1 MRKRLLSALALP
13 LLTFA
18 MGERAV
24 PQNFVPAKIV
34 DKRGVAHEVSALVC
48 DGKTYFTFEDGSV
61 YLKVPFE
68 NLKKLVVVG
77 KKGDK
82 LLVEVYFTNGGR
94 KKLLIDPDVE
104 CVGPTPY
111 GTVDAFLS
119 QIREIDFGKPSNG
132 R

>member
-1 MRKRLLSALALP
+1 MRKRLFIALALP

-24 PQNFVPAKIV
+24 PQNFVPAKVV
-34 DKRGVAHEVSALVC
+34 DNKGVVHEVSALVC

-61 YLKVPFE
+61 YLKVPFTK
-68 NLKKLVVVG
+68 LKKLVVEG

-82 LLVEVYFTNGGR
+82 LLVEAYFTDGG
-94 KKLLIDPDVE
+94 KKALLIDSDVE
-104 CVGPTPY
+104 CMGPTPY
-111 GTVDAFLS
+111 GTIDAFLS
-119 QIREIDFGKPSNG
+119 QVKEIDFEKTTNG